1 MVGDGVKIGLEVHC
15 QLTSLKTKLF
25 CSCPTDYRGKP
36 PNTNVCPV
44 CMGEPG
50 TLPVLNKEAVRAA
63 VMVALALH
71 SKISRFTYFTRKN
84 YFYPDMAKNFQIS
97 QYDGVGGA
105 PIAKGGYVDLGNG
118 KVVRIRRLQ
127 LEEDPARLVYEG
139 TIDTATATLVDYNR
153 HGVAL
158 IEIVT
163 EPDITSPEDAR
174 RFLQKLRSILE
185 HLGVFDG
192 ELEGSMRCDA
202 NISLEG
208 GVRVEIKNIS
218 SYKDVERALRF
229 EITRQ
234 SSLISRGIRVARET
248 RFWDERRRVTVSL
261 RVKETEED
269 YRYFPEPD
277 LPPVMITDEFIDEVK
292 RSLPTLPDERKR
304 IFVEKYGV
312 SEQNA
317 EVLVND
323 KALADFFEECLK
335 HYGKAQE
342 LSNLLVGDF
351 LAQLHS
357 LNLSVREV
365 KVRPEYVAKL
375 LKLLDKKVLTGHLAK
390 TVLREMLKTGRDPE
404 AIVEEKG
411 LRRISSREMLEE
423 IVDRVFR
430 ENQKAVEDALVN
442 EKAVHFLVGQVMR
455 ITRGKADP
463 NLTRQ
468 IIKSKLEKV
477 RASREA

>member
-36 PNTNVCPV
+36 PNTNICPV

-234 SSLISRGIRVARET
+234 SSLISRGIRVVRET

-277 LPPVMITDEFIDEVK
+277 LPPVVITDEFIDEVK
-292 RSLPTLPDERKR
+292 RSLPILPDERKR

-365 KVRPEYVAKL
+365 KVKPEYIAKL
-375 LKLLDKKVLTGHLAK
+375 LRLLDKKVLTGHLAK
-390 TVLREMLKTGRDPE
+390 AVLREMLETGRDPE

-411 LRRISSREMLEE
+411 LRRIGSREELEKR
-423 IVDRVFR
+423 VDRVFR
-430 ENQKAVEDALVN
+430 ENRKAVEDALVN

-468 IIKSKLEKV
+468 IIESRLENV
-477 RASREA
+477 RASRKT

>member
-36 PNTNVCPV
+36 PNTNICPV

-234 SSLISRGIRVARET
+234 SSLISRGIRVVRET

-277 LPPVMITDEFIDEVK
+277 LPPVVITDEFIDEVK
-292 RSLPTLPDERKR
+292 RSLPILPDERKR

-365 KVRPEYVAKL
+365 KVKPEYIAKL
-375 LKLLDKKVLTGHLAK
+375 LRLLDKKVLTGHLAK
-390 TVLREMLKTGRDPE
+390 AVLREMLETGRDPE

-411 LRRISSREMLEE
+411 LRRIGSREELEK

-430 ENQKAVEDALVN
+430 ENRKAVEDALVN

-468 IIKSKLEKV
+468 IIESRLENV
-477 RASREA
+477 RASRKT

>member
-1 MVGDGVKIGLEVHC
+1 
-15 QLTSLKTKLF
+15 
-25 CSCPTDYRGKP
+25 
-36 PNTNVCPV
+36 
-44 CMGEPG
+44 
-50 TLPVLNKEAVRAA
+50 
-63 VMVALALH
+63 
-71 SKISRFTYFTRKN
+71 SRFTYFTRKN

-234 SSLISRGIRVARET
+234 SSLISRGIRVVRET

-277 LPPVMITDEFIDEVK
+277 LPPVVITDEFIDEVK
-292 RSLPTLPDERKR
+292 RSLPILPDERKR

-323 KALADFFEECLK
+323 KALADFFEDCLK

-365 KVRPEYVAKL
+365 KVKPEYIAKL
-375 LKLLDKKVLTGHLAK
+375 LRLLDKKVLTGHLAK
-390 TVLREMLKTGRDPE
+390 AVLREMLETGRDPE

-411 LRRISSREMLEE
+411 LRRIGSREELEK

-430 ENQKAVEDALVN
+430 ENRKAVEDALVN

-468 IIKSKLEKV
+468 IIKNKLEKV
-477 RASREA
+477 RASRKA